1 MVEET
6 AEALLNA
13 IREEAPNANASQL
26 RDLAYAY
33 ALIAAAEYGNLPGA
47 PVITEEMITEEMIAE
62 EMIAE
67 DE

>member
-1 MVEET
+1 VEET

-13 IREEAPNANASQL
+13 IKEEAPNANASQL

-47 PVITEEMITEEMIAE
+47 PVITEEVITEE
-62 EMIAE
+62 
-67 DE
+67 